1 MKTTGIPKLFSAVNA
16 NITVKTTTAREMN
29 LLTAG

>member
-1 MKTTGIPKLFSAVNA
+1 MKTTGIPKLYSAANA
-16 NITVKTTTAREMN
+16 NIIAKTMTAREMN